1 MNALNIIQDLLDAD
15 KVIEINKAD
24 VSNKMDKLL
33 EAMQTDP
40 NADYTFSTIHE
51 FWNMVYEGKQWSYM
65 VYDAELNKMI
75 KVEGDK
81 APAKIQTYKSQSVK
95 AYKELGRQTFDEL
108 GSWSDLK
115 ECIKSEKSDT
125 QLRVEEVCKILKE
138 RAVKKHDQQILAYFE
153 DALGIGE
160 ITD

>member
-15 KVIEINKAD
+15 KVIEMNKAD

-95 AYKELGRQTFDEL
+95 AYKELGRQAFDEL
-108 GSWSDLK
+108 ASWSDLK
-115 ECIKSEKSDT
+115 DAIKAVPTEEQERINAVIKALKEKFKSGNNED
-125 QLRVEEVCKILKE
+125 RVELLEYMEKTLNV
-138 RAVKKHDQQILAYFE
+138 
-153 DALGIGE
+153 
-160 ITD
+160 